1 METTSLSTIASAILE
16 TIISTAGKAAGSAT
30 KEALQNRRERKR
42 QLERYLRNVTNDIS
56 LLVSYRAAA
65 QHIDDAYVEPR
76 VLAGTLARTFLTP
89 EDFGKIQ
96 KYLSIPT
103 PQDQGQN
110 TNVLSSHSRRL
121 ILQTGGIY
129 EPRFVSTD
137 SMMTDEGLLVLGEAG
152 SGKSAFLSHICLKRL
167 RTKGTQLPIYLNS
180 RSIANNSLS
189 ALIEETLSSVAMS
202 DLDLENSNSAID
214 LYVDGLD
221 EVSPQRYNE
230 VCLEITTFRKR
241 FPLARITASCRSAV
255 YKGELS
261 CLKEVTLLPFSEPQS
276 IEFVHR
282 WFSALQSGP
291 TADDFLSAVKKN
303 NRLSELTGH
312 PLLLSLMCNAFS
324 RYLDFS
330 RRQSTLFEQCVN
342 ALLWQWDAQRV
353 VKRSSA
359 FTDLDLQKRLWLH
372 ARLAFHFHHHRV
384 RFLRNIDV
392 IQDLRG
398 FLPNFGIKSEQAA
411 EVLNEISSHHGLLV
425 SWTED
430 TYGFGHLALQEFLAG
445 KWLSD
450 DRRWMTLITKELLI
464 DPWWRNVAGVA
475 IGLLSDGTEAIQ
487 RIMAVKDVSD
497 IEKFPILAHCLRYDP
512 IIDPVVRQ
520 KIVKQV
526 LDWYHNGNVSH
537 HNAAVMMLVGIEDE
551 WTVRPIGQSIG
562 GAPPTQATL
571 ELHLRGSKGSGGNW
585 FAALKEFSTLP
596 EAERYAERVKEQ
608 QHIYIPRIYSAENG
622 IYVVSL
628 DGFLSHEEATTRV
641 DFAKSVG
648 LALDAYSWQSDW
660 WRLCDLNK

>member
-1 METTSLSTIASAILE
+1 METASLSTIASTILE
-16 TIISTAGKAAGSAT
+16 TIISAAGKAAGNAT

-42 QLERYLRNVTNDIS
+42 QLERYLRDVTNDIS

-89 EDFGKIQ
+89 EDFEKIH
-96 KYLSIPT
+96 KYLSIPSL
-103 PQDQGQN
+103 QDQN
-110 TNVLSSHSRRL
+110 PNVLGSNSRRL
-121 ILQTGGIY
+121 ILQAGSIY

-137 SMMTDEGLLVLGEAG
+137 SMIADEGLLVLGEAG

-189 ALIEETLSSVAMS
+189 ALIGEALSSVAMS
-202 DLDLENSNSAID
+202 ELDLENSNSAID

-221 EVSPQRYNE
+221 EVSPQRYSE
-230 VCLEITTFRKR
+230 ICLEINTLRKR
-241 FPLARITASCRSAV
+241 FPSARITASCRSVV

-261 CLKEVTLLPFSEPQS
+261 CLKEVTLLPFSESQS

-282 WFSALQSGP
+282 WFNALQNGP
-291 TADDFLSAVKKN
+291 TADDFLSAVKNN

-353 VKRSSA
+353 VKRSSV

-372 ARLAFHFHHHRV
+372 ARLAFHFHDHRV
-384 RFLRNIDV
+384 RFLRNVDV
-392 IQDLRG
+392 IQALREL
-398 FLPNFGIKSEQAA
+398 LPNFGVKSEQAT

-425 SWTED
+425 SWTEY

-450 DRRWMTLITKELLI
+450 DRRWMKLITKEILI

-497 IEKFPILAHCLRYDP
+497 IEKFSILAHCLRYDP
-512 IIDPVVRQ
+512 IINPTIR
-520 KIVKQV
+520 KNIVTQV
-526 LDWYHNGNVSH
+526 LDWYHNGNISY
-537 HNAAVMMLVGIEDE
+537 HNAAVLMLVGIEDE
-551 WTVRPIGQSIG
+551 WTARPIAQSIG
-562 GAPPTQATL
+562 GALPTKMTV
-571 ELHLRGSKGSGGNW
+571 ELHLRGPRGSGGNW
-585 FAALKEFSTLP
+585 FAALKEFSALP
-596 EAERYAERVKEQ
+596 EAERYARNIEEQ
-608 QHIYIPRIYSAENG
+608 QKLYIPRIYIAENG
-622 IYVVSL
+622 RYVVSL
-628 DGFLSHEEATTRV
+628 DGFLSQDEATTRV
-641 DFAKSVG
+641 DFAKSIG
-648 LALDAYSWQSDW
+648 LALDAYSWQSDRW
-660 WRLCDLNK
+660 SLCDLNK